1 MFITALQWGQSL
13 QGLNEWEK
21 GHRIQS
27 QCQVLLSPVTKCSK
41 IPVQC
46 VDNEEMMLLPFW
58 QRRQVGNCSYPP
70 QVERSGR
77 CMLMST
83 SCSCTR
89 PALTSLFYLGNCV
102 QPILLCPGL
111 DVGNAAIRG
120 RPYTEPFWECHT
132 RGSPRFCMWDI
143 KHTEHFQTSKAS
155 YKWPSASVVLHAAQC
170 RLIEE
175 RGSRQSLLMYACQAV
190 LGLKSLQYLLFHKW
204 CSLMTWCL

>member
-1 MFITALQWGQSL
+1 MRKWCFCHFDREGKLETVVTLLKWKGQGDVCWCL
-13 QGLNEWEK
+13 
-21 GHRIQS
+21 H
-27 QCQVLLSPVTKCSK
+27 PVPCK
-41 IPVQC
+41 
-46 VDNEEMMLLPFW
+46 
-58 QRRQVGNCSYPP
+58 
-70 QVERSGR
+70 
-77 CMLMST
+77 
-83 SCSCTR
+83 R
-89 PALTSLFYLGNCV
+89 PTLTSLFYLGNCV

-132 RGSPRFCMWDI
+132 RGSPRFCMCDI

-175 RGSRQSLLMYACQAV
+175 RGSRQSLVMYACQAV
-190 LGLKSLQYLLFHKW
+190 LGLKSLQYLLFHKR